1 MAQILFDDSLP
12 QLVATLTSLAGPDF
26 VEAGTALRDASG
38 RLSFVA
44 DRAPR
49 DGDERKM
56 LSRALIER
64 ESRKSPMTTSGEKRS
79 SAG

>member
-1 MAQILFDDSLP
+1 MRTIWFLDRITLMVNLLFDDSLP
-12 QLVATLTSLAGPDF
+12 QLVATLTNLVDRDF

-49 DGDERKM
+49 DDNERG
-56 LSRALIER
+56 
-64 ESRKSPMTTSGEKRS
+64 P
-79 SAG
+79 